1 MGSSSLSRNRTRAPL
16 RWELGASVTGPAGE
30 SLPRNPA
37 PEPRAAAPC
46 SSSGLGP
53 RPREALLGLPT
64 RLPSPL
70 LLHFCAFF
78 TAGNSYLLA
87 FLWRVVPTRTA
98 AGLARPAQGHTPC
111 QLLAQ
116 GPRKAGAQQTFSGP
130 RRAGGRAWNWAPHWV
145 FFAVCFDSPQSL
157 KFVEPSFSS
166 SALRSMQGLR
176 FPARDPPQAPR
187 VGSVES

>member
-16 RWELGASVTGPAGE
+16 CWELGVSVAGPAGE
-30 SLPRNPA
+30 SLPRNSA

-98 AGLARPAQGHTPC
+98 AGLARPAQGHTRASSWHRARAKQVLSKHSAARGMQVAELGTGLPTGC
-111 QLLAQ
+111 SLL
-116 GPRKAGAQQTFSGP
+116 
-130 RRAGGRAWNWAPHWV
+130 
-145 FFAVCFDSPQSL
+145 
-157 KFVEPSFSS
+157 
-166 SALRSMQGLR
+166 SALIPHSPSSLLSPL
-176 FPARDPPQAPR
+176 FLLLH
-187 VGSVES
+187 